1 MKQLILFLAVIL
13 FFHSESLSQIKFEI
27 SGGYIN
33 SLNSENLFTHTKDG
47 IQGSLTLLYPLTELT
62 QLTGK
67 VIYQS
72 RRFNPKSFSFYIPL
86 VVGYPMPVV
95 TNGDNLKSFGL
106 LIGARVNSNRHHFI
120 NPYVK
125 AETGLI
131 YHSDSYYEL
140 NNATRMKYSGSKT
153 LFEYSFGIGLN
164 IKLSN
169 GYSFNIDGNL
179 SHIPAE
185 GLVYFPI
192 NLGFQLPL

>member
-13 FFHSESLSQIKFEI
+13 FFHSESFTQTKFEI

-33 SLNSENLFTHTKDG
+33 NLNSENLFTHTKDG
-47 IQGSLTLLYPLTELT
+47 VQGSLTLLYPLTELT

-72 RRFNPKSFSFYIPL
+72 RAFNPKSFSFYVPL

-95 TNGDNLKSFGL
+95 TNGDDLKSFGL
-106 LIGARVNSNRHHFI
+106 LVGARVNSNRHHFI

-131 YHSDSYYEL
+131 YHSGSQYEL
-140 NNATRMKYSGSKT
+140 NNATRIKYSESKV
-153 LFEYSFGIGLN
+153 LFEYSVGIGLN

-185 GLVYFPI
+185 GLVYFPVNI
-192 NLGFQLPL
+192 GFQFTL

>member
-1 MKQLILFLAVIL
+1 MKKLILFLAVIL
-13 FFHSESLSQIKFEI
+13 LFHSESFSQTKLEF

-33 SLNSENLFTHTKDG
+33 TLNSENLFSHTKDG
-47 IQGSLTLLYPLTELT
+47 IQGSLTLHYPLTELT

-72 RRFNPKSFSFYIPL
+72 RMFNPKSFSFYVPL

-95 TNGDNLKSFGL
+95 TNGDDLKSFGL

-131 YHSDSYYEL
+131 YHSGSYYEL
-140 NNATRMKYSGSKT
+140 NNAIRIQYSENRA
-153 LFEYSFGIGLN
+153 LFEYSAGIGLN

-169 GYSFNIDGNL
+169 SYSFNIEGN
-179 SHIPAE
+179 
-185 GLVYFPI
+185 
-192 NLGFQLPL
+192 